1 MEALLIQQLINK
13 YIEYYGS
20 EVHMTNHMLKVYS
33 FARNIAVL
41 EGIEGELLNIIEVT
55 SILHDIGI
63 KESLRKY
70 NSAEGKY
77 QEKEGALAAR
87 EWLMEYELPKDSI
100 DRVCYQIEHHHSYN
114 YIDNIDF
121 QILVEA
127 DFLVNI
133 DENGMNKDQIKT
145 IRDKYFKTDT
155 GKKLID
161 TLYLI

>member
-1 MEALLIQQLINK
+1 
-13 YIEYYGS
+13 
-20 EVHMTNHMLKVYS
+20 
-33 FARNIAVL
+33 
-41 EGIEGELLNIIEVT
+41 
-55 SILHDIGI
+55 
-63 KESLRKY
+63 
-70 NSAEGKY
+70 
-77 QEKEGALAAR
+77 
-87 EWLMEYELPKDSI
+87 MEYELPKEFI

-133 DENGMNKDQIKT
+133 DENGMSKEQIKT

-155 GKKLID
+155 GKKLVD